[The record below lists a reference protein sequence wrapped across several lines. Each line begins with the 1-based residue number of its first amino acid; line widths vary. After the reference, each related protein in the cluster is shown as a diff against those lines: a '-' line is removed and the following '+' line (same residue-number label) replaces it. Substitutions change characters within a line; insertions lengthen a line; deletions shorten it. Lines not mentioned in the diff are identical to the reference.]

1 MRTFWISTAAVG
13 AALAATYSAF
23 ADDSS
28 AELIAGGLVL
38 KQSADIRM
46 ASEDL
51 YISPH
56 DVRVKYEFANDSGHD
71 IDTVVAFPL
80 PRLDMYEYSEI
91 PLGMTTGDPQNFVG
105 FQVTENGKPIATK
118 LQARALYQGHDVTAQ
133 VAASGLPIGIY
144 SAKFNDVLDHMPKAK
159 MDALI
164 KAGLI
169 EADGDSRRPKWTVEL
184 MYYWT
189 EHFPAGKTVTIE
201 HRYHPVTGEQFFG
214 PFSLDDGEQSATWV
228 RDFCMDAGTQ
238 AAARKQLAAFA
249 KGRNPNDGTALLI
262 AYTTGFV
269 LKTGNNWKGPIGRFH
284 VTFDKLAPGNTVS
297 LCWDGALTKTGPAR
311 FESTLMNFAPKRDI
325 NMVVLAGPEM
335 ANP

>member
-1 MRTFWISTAAVG
+1 MRALFVSTAAMA
-13 AALAATYSAF
+13 AALAAYSAL

-28 AELIAGGLVL
+28 AELVAGGLVL
-38 KQSADIRM
+38 KQSADVRM

-56 DVRVKYEFANDSGHD
+56 DVRVRYEFTNDSGHD

-80 PRLDMYEYSEI
+80 PKLDMYEYSEI

-105 FQVTENGKPIATK
+105 FAVTENGKPIATK
-118 LQARALYQGHDVTAQ
+118 LQARALANGKDVSAQVTA
-133 VAASGLPIGIY
+133 AGLPIGIY
-144 SAKFNDVLDHMPKAK
+144 SERFNNALEHLPAAKLT
-159 MDALI
+159 ALV
-164 KAGLI
+164 KAGLM
-169 EADGDSRRPKWTVEL
+169 EVDGDSRRPKWTVEL

-214 PFSLDDGEQSATWV
+214 SFSLDDAEQRSSWV
-228 RDFCMDAGTQ
+228 KDFCMDAGTQ

-249 KGRNPNDGTALLI
+249 KGRSPGDGTALLI

-269 LKTGNNWKGPIGRFH
+269 LRTGNNWKGPIGRFH
-284 VTFDKLAPGNTVS
+284 VTFDKLKPDNTIS
-297 LCWDGALTKTGPAR
+297 LCWDGKLTKTGPAR
-311 FESTLMNFAPKRDI
+311 FESTLTNFAPKRDI